1 MKEQNFYKNILENEQ
16 TKEELNRFTERF
28 RVKLFY
34 EKYRNLARLCNTFSW
49 GFNGLS
55 VASGVLGVASLLAM
69 FVLPN
74 LWVMVIPAII
84 LLGLVE
90 FAKRVLLSNW
100 VIEKLRDK
108 TVNKTLILANV
119 LLVALSMAATVYGGI
134 ELVNIARG
142 KAKPTLTS
150 IQLIETKYKAEIT
163 KIEAL
168 QTAIIAR
175 NTYKGKTYLPKDE
188 RVLNTQY
195 DNDIRRLKADQKKEV
210 AKAQKTND
218 QKLAAYRGG
227 TQQYIV
233 GFVLLSLV
241 IEGLCIIAIVFPIY
255 YQYKSLDDKEKLTRA
270 FNLPELSI
278 DALYGLM
285 HKSGLPVQNLVQQF
299 TQQLSTNIAPP
310 ISPQTTLA
318 SNENRPIVKG
328 FAQQNKSASK
338 SDNKPDKQPIK
349 RKRGKV
355 VDYERVYALIDKGGL
370 TSAEIAT
377 LCKCSESTVR
387 TAKRERKQGH
397 KLTNGKQQIT

>member
-1 MKEQNFYKNILENEQ
+1 MLEQNTYKNILENEQ

-49 GFNGLS
+49 GFNALS

-69 FVLPN
+69 FVFPN
-74 LWVMVIPAII
+74 LWIMVIPAII

-90 FAKRVLLSNW
+90 FAKRVLLTNW

-108 TVNKTLILANV
+108 TANKTLILANI
-119 LLVALSMAATVYGGI
+119 LLVAFSMAATVYGGI

-150 IQLIETKYKAEIT
+150 IQLIEAKYKAEIA
-163 KIEAL
+163 KVEAL
-168 QTAIIAR
+168 QTTIIER

-188 RVLNTQY
+188 RALNAQY
-195 DNDIRRLKADQKKEV
+195 ANDIRELKNDQKKEV
-210 AKAQKTND
+210 AKAQKNND
-218 QKLAAYRGG
+218 QKLAAYREG
-227 TQQYIV
+227 TQQYII

-241 IEGLCIIAIVFPIY
+241 IEGLCIVTIVFPIY

-278 DALYGLM
+278 DTLYGLM

-310 ISPQTTLA
+310 VTPQTTLV

-328 FAQQNKSASK
+328 FEQQKKPSS
-338 SDNKPDKQPIK
+338 KPDKQPIK

-370 TSAEIAT
+370 SSAEIAT

-387 TAKRERKQGH
+387 TAKRARKKGNR
-397 KLTNGKQQIT
+397 LTNDKRQFA

>member
-1 MKEQNFYKNILENEQ
+1 MLAQNTYKNILENEQ

-34 EKYRNLARLCNTFSW
+34 EKYRHLARLCNTFSW
-49 GFNGLS
+49 GFNALS

-69 FVLPN
+69 FVFPN

-84 LLGLVE
+84 LMGLVE
-90 FAKRVLLSNW
+90 FAKRVLLTNW

-108 TVNKTLILANV
+108 TANKTLILANV

-150 IQLIETKYKAEIT
+150 IQLIEAKYKTEIT
-163 KIEAL
+163 KIEA
-168 QTAIIAR
+168 QQAAIVER

-188 RVLNTQY
+188 RVLNAQY
-195 DNDIRRLKADQKKEV
+195 DNDIRGLKADQKKDI
-210 AKAQKTND
+210 AKAQQSND
-218 QKLAAYRGG
+218 QKLAAYREG
-227 TQQYIV
+227 THQYII

-241 IEGLCIIAIVFPIY
+241 IEGLCIITIVFPIY

-278 DALYGLM
+278 DTLYSLM
-285 HKSGLPVQNLVQQF
+285 HKSGLPVQNLIQQF
-299 TQQLSTNIAPP
+299 TQKLSTNIAPP
-310 ISPQTTLA
+310 VTPQTALA

-328 FAQQNKSASK
+328 FEQQKKPTSK
-338 SDNKPDKQPIK
+338 PDNKPDKQTVK

-355 VDYERVYALIDKGGL
+355 VDYDRVYTLIDKGGL

-387 TAKRERKQGH
+387 TAKRERKKGNR
-397 KLTNGKQQIT
+397 LTNDKRQFA